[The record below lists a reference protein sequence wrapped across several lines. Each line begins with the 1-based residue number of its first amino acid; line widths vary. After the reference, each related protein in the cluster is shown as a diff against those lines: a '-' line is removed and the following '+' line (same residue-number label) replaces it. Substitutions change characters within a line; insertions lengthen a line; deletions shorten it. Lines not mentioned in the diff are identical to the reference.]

1 MATAIYPLRKFQA
14 GFETTPGTAVAATAQ
29 LVGAA
34 SYTPEI
40 EREFE
45 AFPRGVRA
53 PVTGGGIAKSK
64 GSLFS
69 FSGNLSY
76 EEILY
81 PLASGLK
88 APAISGI
95 GPYVHLFD
103 QSLTTIV
110 APKALTLEYVIEDG
124 TTKHFQREAAY
135 CTTRSFEVGIA
146 FNELATV
153 SFELFGRAEQTSTMT
168 AALTPVT
175 GRKLIPSNLF
185 TIAIDDTWAGLGG
198 TAKSTLIRAATLKIT
213 TGLEPDYT
221 LDGRT
226 DLDFTGLRYG
236 MVDGALSMTLEHNAD
251 AATEIDK
258 WRTGALRFVRL
269 KATDG
274 TKIVQFDMA
283 AKYLSPPSFSEDAGI
298 EIATMELGLE
308 YDATGAKAFVATIT
322 NSLAALP

>member
-1 MATAIYPLRKFQA
+1 MATALYPLRKFQV
-14 GFETTPGTAVAATAQ
+14 GFESTSGTAVAATEQ
-29 LVGAA
+29 LVGEAV
-34 SYTPEI
+34 YTPEI

-45 AFPRGVRA
+45 EYPRGVRA
-53 PVTGGGIAKSK
+53 PVTGGGVAKSK
-64 GSLFS
+64 GSMFA

-81 PLASGLK
+81 PLATGIE
-88 APAISGI
+88 APALTGA
-95 GPYVHLFD
+95 GPYVYTFD
-103 QSLTTIV
+103 PDLTIVPVPKSLTCEYIV
-110 APKALTLEYVIEDG
+110 DDG
-124 TTKHFQREAAY
+124 STKHYEREAAF
-135 CTTRSFEVGIA
+135 CVCRSFEVGLA
-146 FNELATV
+146 FGELATM

-175 GRKLIPSNLF
+175 GRTLIPSNLF
-185 TIAIDDTWAGLGG
+185 TVAIDDAWSGLGG
-198 TAKSTLIRAATLKIT
+198 TPKSTLVRAASLSVT

-226 DLDFTGLRYG
+226 DLDFTQLRAG
-236 MVDGALSMTLEHNAD
+236 MLDATLSITMEHNAS
-251 AATEIDK
+251 AATEIGK

-274 TKIVQFDMA
+274 TKIVQFDLA
-283 AKYLSPPSFSEDAGI
+283 AKYLSPPSFSEDAGT

-308 YDATGAKAFVATIT
+308 YDSTGAKAFVATIT

>member
-1 MATAIYPLRKFQA
+1 MATAIYPLRKAQL

-29 LVGAA
+29 YVGDAA
-34 SYTPEI
+34 YTPEI

-45 AFPRGVRA
+45 VFPRGVRA

-69 FSGNLSY
+69 FSGNLTF
-76 EEILY
+76 EEVLY
-81 PLASGLK
+81 PLAAGLK
-88 APAISGI
+88 APAISGA

-110 APKALTLEYVIEDG
+110 APKAITAEYVIEDG
-124 TTKHFQREAAY
+124 TTKHFEREAAY
-135 CTTRSFEVGIA
+135 CTARNFEVGLA
-146 FNELATV
+146 FNELASL

-168 AALTPVT
+168 AALAPVT
-175 GRKLIPSNLF
+175 GRTTVPSNLF
-185 TIAIDDTWAGLGG
+185 VVYIDDTWAGLGG
-198 TAKSTLIRAATLKIT
+198 TAKSTLVRAATMKIT
-213 TGLEPDYT
+213 TGLDPDYT

-226 DLDFTGLRYG
+226 DLDMTGLRYG
-236 MVDGALSMTLEHNAD
+236 LLDGSLSLTMEHNAD
-251 AATEIDK
+251 AATEIGK

-269 KATDG
+269 KATSG
-274 TKIVQFDMA
+274 VKIIQFDMA
-283 AKYLSPPSFSEDAGI
+283 LKYLSPPSFSEDAGV
-298 EIATMELGLE
+298 EIVTMELGLE